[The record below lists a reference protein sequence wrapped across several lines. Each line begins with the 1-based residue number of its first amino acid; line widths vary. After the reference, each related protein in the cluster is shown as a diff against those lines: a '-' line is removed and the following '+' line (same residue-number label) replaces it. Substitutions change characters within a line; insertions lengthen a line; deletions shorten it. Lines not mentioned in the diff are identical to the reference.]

1 MMNHAITQ
9 SQLSMLSEEINI
21 VKRQQVQQSDNTVEK
36 NMLAMKLLRLHSKKL
51 ELIQMSLN

>member
-1 MMNHAITQ
+1 MNHAITQ